1 MHVSAQNE
9 PNFQGSNGKFHP
21 NLSLRTPIKTISH
34 HPNEP
39 NQTNIHILSKR
50 DMAMYFNTNIFLL
63 AFFAIAVILFSGN
76 NNNMVV
82 GHGKSCQAEYLQGLI
97 SQCTDH
103 LKKNVP
109 KTNPSAHCCA
119 LVSKVDLPCLSKQ
132 LPKEILEMIDM
143 DKVDFVTKSC
153 CRPNHGRGPGPA
165 RD

>member
-1 MHVSAQNE
+1 
-9 PNFQGSNGKFHP
+9 
-21 NLSLRTPIKTISH
+21 
-34 HPNEP
+34 
-39 NQTNIHILSKR
+39 
-50 DMAMYFNTNIFLL
+50 MYFNTNIFLL

-76 NNNMVV
+76 NNMVV

-97 SQCTDH
+97 SQCTYH

-119 LVSKVDLPCLSKQ
+119 VVSNVDLPCLSKQ

-143 DKVDFVTKSC
+143 DKVYFVTKSC
-153 CRPNHGRGPGPA
+153 CRPSHGRGPGPA

>member
-1 MHVSAQNE
+1 
-9 PNFQGSNGKFHP
+9 
-21 NLSLRTPIKTISH
+21 
-34 HPNEP
+34 
-39 NQTNIHILSKR
+39 
-50 DMAMYFNTNIFLL
+50 MYFNTNIFLL
-63 AFFAIAVILFSGN
+63 AFFAIAVILFS
-76 NNNMVV
+76 
-82 GHGKSCQAEYLQGLI
+82 GLI

-119 LVSKVDLPCLSKQ
+119 VVSNVDLPCLSKQ

-153 CRPNHGRGPGPA
+153 CRPSHGHGPGPA